1 MGNRRLPL
9 FCIIIAM
16 VISTTPTRAKNDLS
30 RLPLGGGPAVAFLK
44 SLPRQWSHSSA
55 RDCKTYEDKNIDKL
69 AVPFATSAAAF
80 LEAYRQRYGEVT
92 ITSAYRTSKE
102 QTCVCQGE
110 KGPCAGRPHTVK
122 TKGGRRT
129 VVRGIS
135 RHQLGIAL
143 DVRPGMGSEEEYR
156 CLHMFCIAQS
166 AVRRLLSTG
175 KPRLSPHGAAI
186 ARISS
191 PPRRHA
197 GIQRVARVFQV
208 ERFPCPS
215 CTVICAAPG
224 KHPTP
229 CGPAV
234 SARVASRKRLHSVR
248 NALAP
253 QHAAH
258 LARS

>member
-1 MGNRRLPL
+1 MGNRRVPL

-156 CLHMFCIAQS
+156 CLHMFA
-166 AVRRLLSTG
+166 LLNPQFGVYFPLGSRDYPHMELRSPEFHH
-175 KPRLSPHGAAI
+175 PRAAML
-186 ARISS
+186 ASS
-191 PPRRHA
+191 VLP
-197 GIQRVARVFQV
+197 
-208 ERFPCPS
+208 ECS
-215 CTVICAAPG
+215 
-224 KHPTP
+224 KLN
-229 CGPAV
+229 
-234 SARVASRKRLHSVR
+234 AS
-248 NALAP
+248 LAP
-253 QHAAH
+253 RAQ
-258 LARS
+258 

>member
-1 MGNRRLPL
+1 MGNRPPPL

-16 VISTTPTRAKNDLS
+16 VISTTPTRAKNDPS
-30 RLPLGGGPAVAFLK
+30 RLPLVGGPAVAFLK

-80 LEAYRQRYGEVT
+80 LEAYRQQYGEVT

-143 DVRPGMGSEEEYR
+143 DVRPGIGSEEEYR
-156 CLHMFCIAQS
+156 CLHMFASLNPQFGVYFPLGSRDYPHMELRSPEFYHSRAAMPASSVLTACSKLNASIA
-166 AVRRLLSTG
+166 
-175 KPRLSPHGAAI
+175 PRA
-186 ARISS
+186 
-191 PPRRHA
+191 
-197 GIQRVARVFQV
+197 Q
-208 ERFPCPS
+208 
-215 CTVICAAPG
+215 
-224 KHPTP
+224 
-229 CGPAV
+229 
-234 SARVASRKRLHSVR
+234 
-248 NALAP
+248 
-253 QHAAH
+253 
-258 LARS
+258 